1 MIKLLHSRGVFTPKA
16 LFSNPSSHFSCRYAS
31 SSSINLKMESEFYT
45 FGPYKIN
52 QKEVFYSTA
61 LSYALVNLKPVIP
74 GNVLVCPRRE
84 VKRFVDLTVEET
96 SDLWLAAQNVGNRI
110 EHHYNA
116 SSLTFSIQDGPQA
129 GQTVPHVHIHILPRK
144 SGDFKNND
152 EIYDAVDVKEKELK
166 EKLDLDKERKERSFE
181 EMAQEADELRK
192 LFA

>member
-116 SSLTFSIQDGPQA
+116 SSLTFSIQ
-129 GQTVPHVHIHILPRK
+129 
-144 SGDFKNND
+144 
-152 EIYDAVDVKEKELK
+152 VDVKEKELK